1 MRRLRFRLAISATEL
16 QHYYTGRVSALTVM
30 TEQGLRLQL
39 PLHHFRRFVGHGGLN
54 GRFEVVLDEG
64 NALQQLQRLTG

>member
-54 GRFEVVLDEG
+54 GHFEVVLDEG